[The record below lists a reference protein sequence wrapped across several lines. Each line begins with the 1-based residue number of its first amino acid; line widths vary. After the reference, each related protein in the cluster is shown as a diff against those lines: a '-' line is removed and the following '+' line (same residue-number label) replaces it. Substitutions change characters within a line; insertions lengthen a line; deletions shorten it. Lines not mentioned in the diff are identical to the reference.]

1 MQKTQELQGNIPNVS
16 ICGPFA
22 KPFVATMHSMVK
34 QCIVNQIKGY
44 MLLSN
49 ALNVALFISVFM
61 HNVQFKVNFM
71 C

>member
-1 MQKTQELQGNIPNVS
+1 MQA
-16 ICGPFA
+16 ICKA
-22 KPFVATMHSMVK
+22 IVAAVHSMVK
-34 QCIVNQIKGY
+34 QCIINQIKGY

-49 ALNVALFISVFM
+49 ALNVAFFISVFM